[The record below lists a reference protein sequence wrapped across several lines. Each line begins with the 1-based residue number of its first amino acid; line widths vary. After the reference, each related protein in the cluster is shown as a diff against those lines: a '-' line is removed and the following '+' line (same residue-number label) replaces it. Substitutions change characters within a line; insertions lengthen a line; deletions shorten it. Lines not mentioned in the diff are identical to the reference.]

1 MSLRLNTSRSV
12 PRTLLPVL
20 ALLLLPLAACQPPA
34 GETDSAS
41 QAILLPVPSD
51 PTISFSLYVKAGSQN
66 DPEGKEG
73 LAALTG
79 NLIAQGATMEN
90 SWDAILEK
98 LYPLAT
104 QYSVRVD
111 KEMTAFTG
119 RIHRDNLDAF
129 FGLYTD
135 AYLKPAFNED
145 DFNRVRGNLLNYLE
159 KTLRYASDEEL
170 GKAALTDFA
179 FQGTPYQHPIA
190 GTVAGLNALTVDDV
204 KAFYQAH
211 YTRGNVEVALGG
223 GFDDAL
229 VQRFEATLEQLPEG
243 DAVTPPTVT
252 PAAIEGRHVLLVDK
266 ADADASISFGFP
278 IDVSRGDDD
287 FYALWVA
294 NSWLGEH
301 RNSSSHLYQ
310 VIREDRGM
318 NYGDYSYIEAFPE
331 GGFRQMPPAN
341 VARRHQIFEVWIRTL
356 PNEQAVFATRA
367 ALRELT
373 NLVENGMSEED
384 FELTRSFLSKYYLHF
399 AESTEERLGYAVDD
413 AFYGI
418 EAPGHLARFGERIAQ
433 VTREEVNAAIQK
445 HWQVDNIKIAIVTGD
460 AENLAQILQNDT
472 LTPMSYSIEKP
483 EEILEEDKEIEA
495 FPLGIAENGVTTVP
509 VDEMFAQ

>member
-1 MSLRLNTSRSV
+1 MLQRRFV
-12 PRTLLPVL
+12 CGAL
-20 ALLLLPLAACQPPA
+20 ALLVLPMLACQPTGQQEDTTSSHA
-34 GETDSAS
+34 V
-41 QAILLPVPSD
+41 LLSVPDD
-51 PTISFSLYVKAGSQN
+51 PTVSFTVHFKVGSQN
-66 DPEGKEG
+66 DPPGKEG

-79 NLIAQGATMEN
+79 SLIAEGATSQH
-90 SWDAILEK
+90 SWDAILER

-104 QYSVRVD
+104 QYRSRVD
-111 KEMTAFTG
+111 KEMTTFSG

-129 FGLYTD
+129 FELYTD
-135 AYLKPAFNED
+135 AYLHPAFNEG
-145 DFNRVRGNLLNYLE
+145 DFNRLRNDLLNYLE

-170 GKAALTDFA
+170 GKAALMDFIFA
-179 FQGTPYQHPIA
+179 DTSYRYPIA
-190 GTVAGLNALTVDDV
+190 GTVAGLKAITLDDV
-204 KAFYQAH
+204 KGFYQTH
-211 YTRGNVEVALGG
+211 YNRNNAVVALGG
-223 GFDDAL
+223 GFDDDL
-229 VQRFEATLEQLPEG
+229 VQRFEATLQELPEG
-243 DAVTPPTVT
+243 KAMTPPSIT

-287 FYALWVA
+287 FYALWIA

-318 NYGDYSYIEAFPE
+318 NYGDYSYIESFPE
-331 GGFRQMPPAN
+331 GGFRQMPPPN

-356 PNEQAVFATRA
+356 PNEQSVFALRA

-373 NLVENGMSEED
+373 RLVDEGMSEED

-418 EAPGHLARFGERIAQ
+418 EAPGHLAEFGRRVSQI
-433 VTREEVNAAIQK
+433 TREEVNAAVRK
-445 HWQVDNIKIAIVTGD
+445 HLQVDNIKIAMVTGD
-460 AENLAQILQNDT
+460 AENLAKILQQD
-472 LTPMSYSIEKP
+472 LPTPMTYSIDKP
-483 EEILEEDKEIEA
+483 KEILEEDKEIES
-495 FPLGIAENGVTTVP
+495 FPLGIADDGVTIVP
-509 VDEMFAQ
+509 VDDMFAK